1 MSTIYKPHDIIS
13 GEEQKKMQG
22 FEWLRPRQISM
33 KRQIVGFTQLN
44 KENVS
49 EEEINNLLANEL
61 ADFRRISYGE
71 VLDDRWVLNAASL
84 VA

>member
-1 MSTIYKPHDIIS
+1 
-13 GEEQKKMQG
+13 MQG